1 MNEFISAGVALVVAL
16 GLWGAGKK
24 PKKLFQNRFQ
34 TNNPST
40 SQYSLD
46 EASEGYSTKDY
57 YIKYSKA
64 LCNKP
69 KTAKERIALIKELKK
84 FISSGPDNRL
94 LAIQAASEW
103 GDPATIPILKLGLK
117 DFDSRIV
124 ITAAEAISK
133 FKNVTKAKEIPQKKN
148 HPLNVSLM
156 R

>member
-1 MNEFISAGVALVVAL
+1 MNEFISAGVALVLAL
-16 GLWGAGKK
+16 GLWGAGRK
-24 PKKLFQNRFQ
+24 PKKLFQNSFQ
-34 TNNPST
+34 KNIPST
-40 SQYSLD
+40 SQATLV
-46 EASEGYSTKDY
+46 EGSEGFLKKNY
-57 YIKYSKA
+57 YFTHSKSIY
-64 LCNKP
+64 NKP
-69 KTAKERIALIKELKK
+69 KTSKEKIALIKKLKK

-133 FKNVTKAKEIPQKKN
+133 FKNTRAKRIHQKKS
-148 HPLNVSLM
+148 HPRNVSLM